1 MIEISLTYNIYT
13 RMEKFIEDR
22 IEICKKCAIA
32 RMTEFGLK
40 CDSRKYLNPETNEG
54 SFFKKDGWIK
64 GCGCLIPVKIKNL
77 NNHCPANKW

>member
-1 MIEISLTYNIYT
+1 
-13 RMEKFIEDR
+13 MEKFIEDR

-54 SFFKKDGWIK
+54 SFFKKD
-64 GCGCLIPVKIKNL
+64 VRYTF
-77 NNHCPANKW
+77 